1 MIKPYTNM
9 KTKAVF
15 LSLAAF
21 LVLLSGCK
29 SHYQLSNVSRT
40 RILVDKRFDQQPD
53 AMAAAYLLPYTQHVD
68 SLMNPVVGRTAEY
81 LERGIPEGLLSN
93 LLPDIFIW
101 ASTRYNEKPDF
112 AVYNYGGI
120 RAALPAGEVTRGD
133 ILDVAPFENMICFG
147 TLRGADVLKLF
158 QQSIVRGPHGFSH
171 GVKLVFDKDR
181 KLKSA
186 TINGKPI
193 DPEGS
198 YRFTTI
204 DYLAHGNDAMTAFKK
219 KTDYVEHKKP
229 EDNSRE
235 IIITYFKDKLSRGEM
250 IAPKLEGR
258 VQIEN

>member
-15 LSLAAF
+15 LSLAAL

-101 ASTRYNEKPDF
+101 ASSP
-112 AVYNYGGI
+112 
-120 RAALPAGEVTRGD
+120 L
-133 ILDVAPFENMICFG
+133 
-147 TLRGADVLKLF
+147 
-158 QQSIVRGPHGFSH
+158 
-171 GVKLVFDKDR
+171 
-181 KLKSA
+181 
-186 TINGKPI
+186 
-193 DPEGS
+193 
-198 YRFTTI
+198 
-204 DYLAHGNDAMTAFKK
+204 
-219 KTDYVEHKKP
+219 
-229 EDNSRE
+229 
-235 IIITYFKDKLSRGEM
+235 
-250 IAPKLEGR
+250 
-258 VQIEN
+258 